1 MPRSLES
8 LCPEP
13 VPGAARFYRRV
24 QEKLGASGVRSDR
37 DLAGL
42 VERRL
47 PASAVK
53 ALAQGG
59 LSESEIYQL
68 IIPRRTLAHRVA
80 RQESLSQEE
89 SDRAVRLARVTAFA
103 EQVFGDT
110 ERAWRWLRKAKK
122 QFAEKSPLEVS
133 GTEAGARL
141 VEELL
146 YQIDDGLVA

>member
-8 LCPEP
+8 MLPDSP
-13 VPGAARFYRRV
+13 PGTTRFYRRIE
-24 QEKLGASGVRSDR
+24 EKLGASGVRSDR

-42 VERRL
+42 VEKRL

-53 ALAQGG
+53 ALARGG

-68 IIPRRTLAHRVA
+68 VIPRRTLAHRVA
-80 RQESLSQEE
+80 KREALSQEE

-103 EQVFGDT
+103 EQVFGDSG
-110 ERAWRWLRKAKK
+110 RAWRWLRQPKK
-122 QFAEKSPLEVS
+122 QFTDRSPLEVS

>member
-1 MPRSLES
+1 MPRSLENIFPTGS
-8 LCPEP
+8 H
-13 VPGAARFYRRV
+13 GSARFYRRV
-24 QEKLGASGVRSDR
+24 EEKLGTSGVRSDR

-42 VERRL
+42 VEKRL

-53 ALAQGG
+53 ALARGG

-68 IIPRRTLAHRVA
+68 VIPRRTLAHRVA
-80 RQESLSQEE
+80 KREALSQWE

-103 EQVFGDT
+103 EQVFGEP
-110 ERAWRWLRKAKK
+110 ERAWRWLRQPKK
-122 QFAEKSPLEVS
+122 QFGDRSPLEVS

>member
-1 MPRSLES
+1 MPRSLENIF
-8 LCPEP
+8 PEP

-24 QEKLGASGVRSDR
+24 QEKLGASGVHSDR

-42 VERRL
+42 VEKRL
-47 PASAVK
+47 PPSALK
-53 ALAQGG
+53 ALARGG
-59 LSESEIYQL
+59 LAESEIYQL

-80 RQESLSQEE
+80 KREALSQEE
-89 SDRAVRLARVTAFA
+89 SDRAVRLARVTASA

-110 ERAWRWLRKAKK
+110 ERAWRWLRQPKK
-122 QFAEKSPLEVS
+122 QFDEKSPLELS